1 MSILA
6 LLCTIGCTKTN
17 DTEALNKKAAEEFVA
32 EVTLSKYRLVD
43 FYSDQPIDYN
53 ESDNIVKSETDLRA
67 YIKPYLLDD
76 INEFDATG
84 SLKVYQ
90 GAVKIPGNDSTV
102 LTRTIGVNWDKDY
115 TFINFVDYYYDY
127 RQFKLQEF
135 NSSGFI
141 IYLNWHTGAKV
152 YSKFTKVN

>member
-1 MSILA
+1 MSILT
-6 LLCTIGCTKTN
+6 LLTIVGCTKTR
-17 DTEALNKKAAEEFVA
+17 DAEALNKKAAQEFIT
-32 EVTLSKYRLVD
+32 EVTQSKYRLVD

-76 INEFDATG
+76 INEFDAAG
-84 SLKVYQ
+84 ILKVFQ
-90 GAVKIPGNDSTV
+90 GGVKIPGNDSAV

-127 RQFKLQEF
+127 RQFKLHEF
-135 NSSGFI
+135 NSTGFV